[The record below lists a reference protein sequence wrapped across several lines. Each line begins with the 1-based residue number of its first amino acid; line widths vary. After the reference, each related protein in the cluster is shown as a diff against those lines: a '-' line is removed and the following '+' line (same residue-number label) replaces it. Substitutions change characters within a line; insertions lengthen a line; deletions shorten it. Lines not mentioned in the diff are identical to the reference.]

1 MDSLVHLRGMAW
13 RFVLRLVALLLIALP
28 GTGSGRRRWVAY
40 YSDQAPVEDFRD
52 YGLVVFDSDRQ
63 PPLAPLA
70 TPGRILLGYLSLG
83 EIADGRAYFQ
93 EVKQEGLLIKESPT
107 WPGSHSVDVR
117 DPRWRRR
124 VIEQLVP
131 GILARGFQGVFLDT
145 LDNPVEIERR
155 DPKTYRGMAAAAAE
169 LIKALR
175 QAFPTITIMMNRG
188 YGLLPDVAGSIDI
201 VLGESVYS
209 TYDFERKTYRL
220 VPTEGYREQVRLL
233 KEAKQRHQGLRIC
246 SLDYWDPI
254 DLKGIRRIYRE
265 ERANGFE
272 PYVATI
278 GLDRIVEEPR

>member
-1 MDSLVHLRGMAW
+1 MVW
-13 RFVLRLVALLLIALP
+13 RFALRLLALLLIALP
-28 GTGSGRRRWVAY
+28 GSSSGRLRWVAY
-40 YSDQAPVEDFRD
+40 YSDQARVEDFGG

-63 PPLAPLA
+63 PPLAQLA
-70 TPGRILLGYLSLG
+70 TRGRILLGYLSLG

-93 EVKQEGLLIKESPT
+93 EVKQQGILAGENPN
-107 WPGSHSVDVR
+107 WPGSYYVDVR
-117 DPRWRRR
+117 DQRWRRR

-145 LDNPVEIERR
+145 LDNPVELERR
-155 DPKTYRGMAAAAAE
+155 DPKTYRGMAAAATN

-175 QAFPTITIMMNRG
+175 QSFPSITIMMNRG
-188 YGLLPDVAGSIDI
+188 YGLLPEVGGYIDI

-209 TYDFERKTYRL
+209 TYDFERKTYHL
-220 VPTEGYREQVRLL
+220 VSTEDYREQVRLL
-233 KEAKQRHQGLRIC
+233 KEAKKRNPGLRVC
-246 SLDYWDPI
+246 SLDYWDPV
-254 DLKGIRRIYRE
+254 DFKGIRRIYRE